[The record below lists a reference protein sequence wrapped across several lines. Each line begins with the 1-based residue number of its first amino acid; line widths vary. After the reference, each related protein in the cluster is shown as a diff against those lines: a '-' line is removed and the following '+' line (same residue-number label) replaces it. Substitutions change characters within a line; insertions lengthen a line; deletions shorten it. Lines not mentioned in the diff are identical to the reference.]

1 MNLEQE
7 HLKEQEKAVHC
18 ELWSAIGQ
26 TQLRRINDT
35 MSA

>member
-7 HLKEQEKAVHC
+7 LLKEKAVHC